1 MNDITKNLQN
11 IILEECDLINHKIRG
26 VNFLEIL
33 KVNIIK
39 KIEPIIEKFSNDDN
53 SNLTFN
59 FTKNEKSINVKLI
72 QLNNSSSFLNQ
83 SLDKNTL
90 YISILGVLRFDLL
103 SNENKAI
110 IKNINIF
117 PKMGICLPANTK
129 LNLSSINKILYLI
142 IEISDKIDEV

>member
-117 PKMGICLPANTK
+117 PKMGICLPANTQ